1 MKGNRVDKGRK
12 EKKTYVQNTPAGAQT
27 RTLQL

>member
-12 EKKTYVQNTPAGAQT
+12 EKKKGVQNTPAGVQT